1 MTQTNTA
8 CDGNP
13 WPELRAELRRFVRS
27 RVADAETAEDLVQD
41 VFVKLA
47 TQLRD
52 GSPPQA
58 MHAWVFTVAR
68 NAIVD
73 HHRRAAAHAA
83 QPGDDAEPA
92 IAPADTLAN
101 EALLA
106 SFRRFVEDLP
116 DEQRQAI
123 ELTEY
128 EGVSQAE
135 LARRLGLPLST
146 VKSRVQRGRQ
156 RLEQALHECCS
167 FEFDRRGKMIDWQRR
182 PGGGCRDC

>member
-1 MTQTNTA
+1 MTQTNPPD
-8 CDGNP
+8 DGTP

-27 RVADAETAEDLVQD
+27 RVADAEAAEDLVQD

-47 TQLRD
+47 RQLHD
-52 GSPPQA
+52 GPPPESL
-58 MHAWVFTVAR
+58 HAWVFTVAR

-73 HHRRAAAHAA
+73 HHRRHASRDGRRGDGDEPAHA
-83 QPGDDAEPA
+83 PVE
-92 IAPADTLAN
+92 TLAN
-101 EALLA
+101 SALLA
-106 SFRRFVEDLP
+106 SFRRFVQDLP
-116 DEQRQAI
+116 EEQRQAI

-156 RLEQALHECCS
+156 RLERALHECCR
-167 FEFDRRGKMIDWQRR
+167 FEFDRRGQVIDWQRR
-182 PGGGCRDC
+182 PGGECRDC